1 MNHLISNFL
10 KKAAVASALALMP
23 VLAFAQ
29 ENAVVMLGKDGSTYE
44 LALSQVSRITFGA
57 SEVTLTGTAGQSKA
71 MPYAD
76 INRILIGA
84 PKSGI
89 ADLIAKGEVAVYP
102 SVTTGP
108 LTIEG
113 VDAGTEIAVYDLNGI
128 LVRQISATDTTV
140 QLDLS
145 DVASGMM
152 IVRVGKH
159 PVKIIKK

>member
-1 MNHLISNFL
+1 MNHHISNFL
-10 KKAAVASALALMP
+10 KKTAMASAMALMP

-29 ENAVVMLGKDGSTYE
+29 ESAVVMLGKDGSTYE
-44 LALSQVSRITFGA
+44 LALSQVSRVTFGA

-71 MPYAD
+71 MPYTD

-89 ADLIAKGEVAVYP
+89 ADLVAKGDVAVYP

>member
-23 VLAFAQ
+23 LLAFAQ